1 MTSVETRALSIVEQA
16 LDHEDNAARARLVAA
31 LCGDDAALHA
41 RVNHLL
47 ALDGGDAPFLH
58 TESFVHAFGLD
69 DVVAERIGPYRVT
82 GEIARGGM
90 GTVVKAERDDGL
102 FQQTVAIKLIRGDI
116 ATDQARTRFAEER
129 RILAR
134 LRHPAI
140 VRILDGGEHADRPW
154 LAMDFIE
161 GLPVT
166 EALARAEAPQ
176 AARLAAFSAICEAVA
191 HAHRALVIHADIK
204 PGNVL
209 MSADGA
215 VHLLDF
221 GIARLVDELVDE
233 LGDGVGHAGTA
244 PSPLTRAYAAPERGG
259 GAPPTVASDVFGLGM
274 LMVEMLTG
282 RAPIGEQRCE
292 PGTRLPLGWL
302 KGDLA
307 AIAGC
312 ALAVTP
318 QARYPD
324 VAGLIED
331 LRRFGAHLPVRA
343 RATAPWGYF
352 AGLFVRRHRRGIA
365 LTAVLIAML
374 ASTTVVSTLF
384 YWRADAAR
392 TEAEARFADARGAA
406 RYMIGT
412 LMPRLESVP
421 GALRLRVDTA
431 AAAQGYL
438 ERLSASREAS
448 DDVRIETADGLL
460 RLAQM
465 QGRAGRPNLAQ
476 PERAEANLR
485 KAEALLAPIPRTPA
499 RTLLAHVLYERVGL
513 AAWMKGDQ
521 AEAERL
527 AQRAEAVFHKLP
539 APDNALAR
547 SRARVLADLNG
558 WQGRFAEQKAMADA
572 GLALIGSG
580 ASLEDGM
587 DRFHLLSA
595 KAEGTYYGGDIPEA
609 LRLYRE
615 RLNFVNALRR
625 QRPDDPFLRG
635 AASVAA
641 WEVAT
646 CLMDLHRADE
656 AVAELRPAEAD
667 ALAAVAFDPADDEA
681 QRRLRI
687 IRNARAQ
694 ALGLTGKTDA
704 ALALLAQV
712 RAEDAR
718 LQAADPTPRRT
729 RDLVYDYS
737 LVGEA
742 MDAAGRKPEA
752 CTADRKTLQL
762 YADLSRRG
770 LLMALDMAN
779 NVKLL
784 KERVA
789 RNCPR

>member
-1 MTSVETRALSIVEQA
+1 MTSIETRALSIIEQA
-16 LDHEDNAARARLVAA
+16 LGHDDPASRSRLIEA
-31 LCGDDAALHA
+31 LCDDDAALRT
-41 RVNHLL
+41 RVDHLL

-116 ATDQARTRFAEER
+116 ATDAARERFAEER

-154 LAMDFIE
+154 LAMDFID

-166 EALARAEAPQ
+166 EALARADATLET
-176 AARLAAFSAICEAVA
+176 RLSAFASVCEAVA

-209 MSADGA
+209 MSGDGS

-221 GIARLVDELVDE
+221 GIARLVDDIGRET
-233 LGDGVGHAGTA
+233 GTA
-244 PSPLTRAYAAPERGG
+244 PSPLTRAYAAPERSS

-274 LMVEMLTG
+274 LMVEMLAG
-282 RAPIGEQRCE
+282 RAPIGDQPCV
-292 PGTRLPLGWL
+292 PGTRLPQGWL
-302 KGDLA
+302 EGDLA

-312 ALAVTP
+312 ALSVAP
-318 QARYPD
+318 GDRYPD

-331 LRRFGAHLPVRA
+331 IRRFGAHLPVRA
-343 RATAPWGYF
+343 RADASWGYF
-352 AGLFVRRHRRGIA
+352 AGLFARRHRRGIA
-365 LTAVLIAML
+365 LTAALIALL
-374 ASTTVVSTLF
+374 AGTTVVSTLF
-384 YWRADAAR
+384 YWRADAER

-412 LMPRLESVP
+412 LMPRLEAMP
-421 GALRLRVDTA
+421 GALRLRAETA
-431 AAAQGYL
+431 AAAQTYL
-438 ERLSASREAS
+438 ERLSSSRGAS
-448 DDVRIETADGLL
+448 DEVRIETADGLL
-460 RLAQM
+460 RLAQV

-476 PERAEANLR
+476 PQRAEANLR
-485 KAEALLAPIPRTPA
+485 KAEALLTPIPGTPA

-521 AEAERL
+521 ADAERL
-527 AQRAEAVFHKLP
+527 ARRADAVFRSLP
-539 APDNALAR
+539 APDAMVAR

-558 WQGRFAEQKAMADA
+558 WQGRFADQIAMADA
-572 GLALIGSG
+572 GLALIGTG
-580 ASLEDGM
+580 TTFEDGM
-587 DRFHLLSA
+587 DRFHLLGA
-595 KAEGTYYGGDIPEA
+595 KAEGVYYSGDTRES
-609 LRLYRE
+609 LRIYRE
-615 RLNFVNALRR
+615 RANFLRALRAL
-625 QRPDDPFLRG
+625 RPDDPFLRG
-635 AASVAA
+635 AATVAG
-641 WEVAT
+641 WELAMN
-646 CLMDLHRADE
+646 LLELDRAGE
-656 AVAELRPAEAD
+656 ALAVLGPAETD

-681 QRRLRI
+681 QRRLRVV
-687 IRNARAQ
+687 RNARAQ
-694 ALGLTGKTDA
+694 ALGLGGQTDA

-712 RAEDAR
+712 REEDAR
-718 LQAADPTPRRT
+718 RQAADPSPRRT
-729 RDLVYDYS
+729 RDLVFDYV
-737 LVGEA
+737 LVGETL
-742 MDAAGRKPEA
+742 DAVGRREEA
-752 CTADRKTLQL
+752 CAADRETMQL

-779 NVKLL
+779 NVKLV
-784 KERVA
+784 KERLA
-789 RNCPR
+789 RNCAR